1 MSGIITRKPLIGFAS
16 GAIIGS
22 LGLMLV
28 QMDPAPG
35 ATSVVVRWMFEITG
49 WFMLFVG
56 AGSLVTA
63 LYGILKARSSKLH
76 TEEKER
82 PS

>member
-1 MSGIITRKPLIGFAS
+1 MSGIITRKPVIGFAS
-16 GAIIGS
+16 GTIIGS

-35 ATSVVVRWMFEITG
+35 ATSVVVRWMFGIAG

-63 LYGILKARSSKLH
+63 LYGTLKARSSKLH
-76 TEEKER
+76 NNEEG
-82 PS
+82 P